1 MSTKKKEQW
10 YDSELMLMDG
20 FEKKGLNIFISR
32 SGIGNPQLVH
42 STCVWI
48 NGKIGLP
55 KGDNFQTKN
64 FQTNSKLK
72 NANLF
77 VKIMVEFYPDPWAA

>member
-1 MSTKKKEQW
+1 
-10 YDSELMLMDG
+10 MLMDG
-20 FEKKGLNIFISR
+20 FEKRINHFYLA
-32 SGIGNPQLVH
+32 IGNPQLVH

-55 KGDNFQTKN
+55 KGDNFQTN
-64 FQTNSKLK
+64 FKLK